1 MASRRTGEW
10 KIVMYVDGV
19 DSEGKSTYQHIYQHK
34 DGRKAYVGPD
44 YCSDPDLE
52 WILFHKNRETKAW
65 NKRYAKREKI
75 SFYVFAAAWLALLIQ
90 GVSSYQEKG
99 ILVLLSILGYWVTKS
114 GGLGFINNFRDL
126 IIRKTSFHGER
137 KIANF
142 LIVICVIYFGHWLIH
157 IGQLHSL
164 SILFLEI
171 PVLWFGLFMG
181 LVEGALHKWKEETF

>member
-1 MASRRTGEW
+1 MSTRKIGAW
-10 KIVMYVDGV
+10 QIVMLVDGV
-19 DSEGKSTYQHIYQHK
+19 DSKGRATYQHIYQHR
-34 DGRKAYVGPD
+34 DGRKAYVGPG

-52 WILFHKNRETKAW
+52 WILFLKDREKKAW
-65 NKRYAKREKI
+65 EITYAKREKI

-99 ILVLLSILGYWVTKS
+99 LLVLLSILGYWITKA
-114 GGLGFINNFRDL
+114 GGLGFFNNFRDL

-142 LIVICVIYFGHWLIH
+142 LIVICVIYFGHWLIR
-157 IGQLHSL
+157 IGQIHSL

-181 LVEGALHKWKEETF
+181 LVEGALQKWKEETF